1 VVAKLDAYVNAT
13 SIPKATASRLL
24 NVLVEGGILI
34 PVREKTGRAGQ
45 IYRFERLLKILMQ
58 TTINSENHDD

>member
-1 VVAKLDAYVNAT
+1 MQLVFL
-13 SIPKATASRLL
+13 KATASRLL

-34 PVREKTGRAGQ
+34 PVREKTGRAAQ

-58 TTINSENHDD
+58 TTVNSEEINLKTSK